1 MNNGDMSAMP
11 TTAQCERCNSTH
23 YKDEQTAGLT
33 KREHFAGLAMQG
45 LLSNPILSQIL
56 RAGGAEDDD
65 NIHTSASKTAIHIA
79 NALLAELD
87 KVKA

>member
-1 MNNGDMSAMP
+1 MNNGDVSAMP

-45 LLSNPILSQIL
+45 IL
-56 RAGGAEDDD
+56 AGGGMQRGNEEWLTKGAVDMAD
-65 NIHTSASKTAIHIA
+65 
-79 NALLAELD
+79 ALLAALD
-87 KVKA
+87 KGE

>member
-33 KREHFAGLAMQG
+33 KREHFAGLAM
-45 LLSNPILSQIL
+45 LATLSNANTMDCIASNETTV
-56 RAGGAEDDD
+56 AEQAVICAD
-65 NIHTSASKTAIHIA
+65 
-79 NALLAELD
+79 ALLAELD
-87 KVKA
+87 KN